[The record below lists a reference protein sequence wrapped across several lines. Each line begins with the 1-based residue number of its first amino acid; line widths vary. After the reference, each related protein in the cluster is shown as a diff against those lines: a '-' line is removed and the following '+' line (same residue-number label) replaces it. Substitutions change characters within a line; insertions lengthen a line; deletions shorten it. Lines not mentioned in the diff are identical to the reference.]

1 MMKII
6 GLGLVFD
13 RSLVTA
19 NQKTLACQI
28 DQSEKSAAYQ
38 RDSSLA
44 TFLRHCKARFMVVVF
59 LVLLRQG
66 LLLLSTSPLLL
77 LLQLLNQVLCEVF

>member
-1 MMKII
+1 M
-6 GLGLVFD
+6 
-13 RSLVTA
+13 T
-19 NQKTLACQI
+19 NQKALARPV
-28 DQSEKSAAYQ
+28 DQSEMSAACQ

-66 LLLLSTSPLLL
+66 LLSTLYLSYA
-77 LLQLLNQVLCEVF
+77 FAF